1 MTSVSGI
8 FASQVNGQALTTNP
22 NSVKNECPADLY
34 EMSNVLD
41 IGDISEFE
49 HVDMSANEKSEGIG
63 SGIKN
68 FVKDIFSN
76 LFVS

>member
-22 NSVKNECPADLY
+22 NSVKNDCPADLY

-49 HVDMSANEKSEGIG
+49 HVDSFNNQEEKNGILDTV
-63 SGIKN
+63 KN
-68 FVKDIFSN
+68 IFSG
-76 LFVS
+76 LFF